1 MIFFDNVSKIYNSSS
16 IALRDVTV
24 RIKPKEF
31 ASIVGTSGAG
41 KTTFLKL
48 LIREQEPTTGRIFLD
63 GFDITELR
71 RRDLH
76 RIRRRIGTVF
86 QDYKLLP
93 MKTAYEN
100 VAFAMEV
107 AGRTPEEIKE
117 DVPQALHLVGLGGKE
132 DNFPHQLSGGEKQ
145 RVAIARAL
153 INRPDVLLADEPTGN
168 LDLHNTRGII
178 DLLLKVNGLGTTVIL
193 CTHDR
198 EVVNNLGRR
207 VITFDNGRIV
217 SDEEN
222 GTYQPDVE
230 PAEVQ
235 KA

>member
-1 MIFFDNVSKIYNSSS
+1 M
-16 IALRDVTV
+16 
-24 RIKPKEF
+24 RIEPKEF
-31 ASIVGTSGAG
+31 VSIVGTSGAG
-41 KTTFLKL
+41 KTTL
-48 LIREQEPTTGRIFLD
+48 LRLLLREEEPTSGRIFLD
-63 GFDITELR
+63 GFDITDVP

-117 DVPQALHLVGLGGKE
+117 DVPQAIQLVGLTGKE
-132 DNFPHQLSGGEKQ
+132 NNFPHQLSGGEKQ
-145 RVAIARAL
+145 RIAIARAL
-153 INRPDVLLADEPTGN
+153 INRPDVLLADEPSGN
-168 LDLHNTRGII
+168 LDPGNTAEIVK
-178 DLLLKVNGLGTTVIL
+178 LLLKVNGLGTTVIL
-193 CTHDR
+193 ATHDR

-207 VITFDNGRIV
+207 VITFEQGHIT

-222 GTYQPDVE
+222 GTYMPDIGKEKTQSV
-230 PAEVQ
+230 
-235 KA
+235 

>member
-1 MIFFDNVSKIYNSSS
+1 MIFFDNVSKIYNSHS
-16 IALRDVTV
+16 IALQDVTL
-24 RIKPKEF
+24 RIEPKEF
-31 ASIVGTSGAG
+31 VSIVGTSGAG
-41 KTTFLKL
+41 KTTL
-48 LIREQEPTTGRIFLD
+48 LRLLLREEEPTSGRIFLD
-63 GFDITELR
+63 GFDITDVP

-117 DVPQALHLVGLGGKE
+117 DVPQAIQLVGLTGKE
-132 DNFPHQLSGGEKQ
+132 NNFPHQLSGGENQ

-153 INRPDVLLADEPTGN
+153 INRPDVLLADEPSGN
-168 LDLHNTRGII
+168 LDPGNTAEIVK
-178 DLLLKVNGLGTTVIL
+178 LLLKVNGLGTTVIL
-193 CTHDR
+193 ATHDR
-198 EVVNNLGRR
+198 EVINNLGRR
-207 VITFDNGRIV
+207 VITFEQGRIT

-222 GTYQPDVE
+222 GTYMADVTN
-230 PAEVQ
+230 
-235 KA
+235 

>member
-1 MIFFDNVSKIYNSSS
+1 MIFFDNVSKIYNSHSV
-16 IALRDVTV
+16 ALQDVTL
-24 RIKPKEF
+24 RIEPKEF
-31 ASIVGTSGAG
+31 VSIVGTSGAG
-41 KTTFLKL
+41 KTTL
-48 LIREQEPTTGRIFLD
+48 LRLLLREEEPTSGRIFLD
-63 GFDITELR
+63 GFDITDVP

-107 AGRTPEEIKE
+107 AGRTPEEIAE
-117 DVPQALHLVGLGGKE
+117 DVPQAIQLVGLTGKE
-132 DNFPHQLSGGEKQ
+132 NNFPHQLSGGEQQ

-153 INRPDVLLADEPTGN
+153 INRPDVLLADEPSGN
-168 LDLHNTRGII
+168 LDPGNTAEIVK
-178 DLLLKVNGLGTTVIL
+178 LLLKVNGLGTTVIL
-193 CTHDR
+193 ATHDR

-207 VITFDNGRIV
+207 VIAFENGRIM

-222 GTYQPDVE
+222 GTYMADVTN
-230 PAEVQ
+230 
-235 KA
+235 

>member
-1 MIFFDNVSKIYNSSS
+1 MIFFDNVSKVYNSHS
-16 IALRDVTV
+16 IALQDVTL

-31 ASIVGTSGAG
+31 VSIVGTSGAG
-41 KTTFLKL
+41 KTTL
-48 LIREQEPTTGRIFLD
+48 LRLLLREEEPTSGRIFLD
-63 GFDITELR
+63 GFDITDVP

-117 DVPQALHLVGLGGKE
+117 DVPQAIQLVGLTGKE
-132 DNFPHQLSGGEKQ
+132 NNFPHQLSGGEKQ
-145 RVAIARAL
+145 RIAIARAL
-153 INRPDVLLADEPTGN
+153 INRPDVLLADEPSGN
-168 LDLHNTRGII
+168 LDPGNTAEIVK
-178 DLLLKVNGLGTTVIL
+178 LLLKVNGLGTTVIL
-193 CTHDR
+193 ATHDR
-198 EVVNNLGRR
+198 EVINNLGRR
-207 VITFDNGRIV
+207 VIAFENGRIM

-222 GTYQPDVE
+222 GTYMSD
-230 PAEVQ
+230 
-235 KA
+235 